1 MGELKVTVATKYLH
15 CHASAKVDLDRR
27 LKINSARNSVWTQ
40 PLRLLL
46 CALAFTSCHA
56 LSNEAFKYSGH
67 LKLGAQQTHLGDNSD
82 YRGFNNLRLNAEY
95 QRGGFALETALQS
108 SDQDVDRLA
117 LSYRNSNNLLVA
129 GRSIISWGNGL
140 IFNPLD
146 FFNPFSPVA
155 LDTEYKPG
163 VDMLYWQHSTTTRD
177 DWQVLGVRKD
187 GQNSSAIRY
196 RTVSGVLEWTAT
208 LASHRHGEL
217 AAWSFNLPI
226 GGALLS
232 SDVLHTRTSEGD
244 AVSSGVV
251 NIQHWVGVGDH
262 TLSLAAEYFHN
273 GFGLA
278 ETPISP
284 FDLLQKPELANRLA
298 AGELFTLGRDYTA
311 LSIGFDPH
319 PLWQTRLS
327 HLYNLRDHS
336 ALLFWHNSF
345 DSSESTRFSLTAT
358 IPLGPSNKEYTG
370 LFGSQRIDAQIQAQF
385 AWYF

>member
-1 MGELKVTVATKYLH
+1 MVESKVTVATKDTDRQTEL
-15 CHASAKVDLDRR
+15 KVERGRR
-27 LKINSARNSVWTQ
+27 LKIGGARHFVWSQ
-40 PLRLLL
+40 CLRLLL
-46 CALAFTSCHA
+46 CVLTFTSCHA
-56 LSNEAFKYSGH
+56 RSNDAFNYSGH

-95 QRGGFALETALQS
+95 ENGRFAFETALQS
-108 SDQDVDRLA
+108 SDQNVDRLA
-117 LSYRNSNNLLVA
+117 LSYRNSDTLFVA

-140 IFNPLD
+140 VFNPLD

-163 VDMLYWQHSTTTRD
+163 VDMLYWQHSTATGN
-177 DWQVLGVRKD
+177 DWQLLGVRKD

-196 RTVSGVLEWTAT
+196 HSVDGALDWSAT
-208 LASHRHGEL
+208 LASHRQGEL

-232 SDVLHTRTSEGD
+232 SDVLHTRTREGD

-262 TLSLAAEYFHN
+262 TLSLVAEYFHN

-278 ETPISP
+278 ETPTSP
-284 FDLLQKPELANRLA
+284 FDLLKKPELANRLA

-311 LSIGFDPH
+311 VSIGFDPH

-345 DSSESTRFSLTAT
+345 DSSESTRFTLTVT
-358 IPLGPSNKEYTG
+358 IPLGPSDKEYTG
-370 LFGSQRIDAQIQAQF
+370 LFGSDRVDAQVQAQF